1 MAYPNTNNNGS
12 LLDSLLN
19 IGKPK
24 AISNLPYSPT
34 VNSSANGAAYSPNG
48 VGNTSN
54 MLGGTEPTSLLGD
67 GSAGGDNKGG
77 FDSMKFFGNAAN
89 GLTGLGAML
98 QAYNGYKQVQLGRDA
113 FDFSKS
119 TYNQDSANQA
129 RMVNSELEDRQKSRI
144 ASTGNNNANGTYES
158 LGSYMDKNRVS
169 AKSL

>member
-1 MAYPNTNNNGS
+1 MTISFLDSLNSFGKTNLPYTYSGDTSNLGSGTTPTNTPINNGS
-12 LLDSLLN
+12 FTDALN
-19 IGKPK
+19 GLGKPK
-24 AISNLPYSPT
+24 
-34 VNSSANGAAYSPNG
+34 VNPFGFMPA
-48 VGNTSN
+48 
-54 MLGGTEPTSLLGD
+54 GD
-67 GSAGGDNKGG
+67 GSAVGDNKDG

-129 RMVNSELEDRQKSRI
+129 RMVNSELEDRQRARI
-144 ASTGNNNANGTYES
+144 GSTGNNNANGTYES

>member
-1 MAYPNTNNNGS
+1 MTDYT
-12 LLDSLLN
+12 SLLN
-19 IGKPK
+19 IGKPNK
-24 AISNLPYSPT
+24 YNGLPYSPANAGS
-34 VNSSANGAAYSPNG
+34 NSNPLNSLVNGAAPPTLPFSPTNNNG
-48 VGNTSN
+48 SN
-54 MLGGTEPTSLLGD
+54 FIPEIKIPPEED
-67 GSAGGDNKGG
+67 KG

-129 RMVNSELEDRQKSRI
+129 RMVNSELEDRQRSRI
-144 ASTGNNNANGTYES
+144 GSTGNNNANGTYES